1 MIFGM
6 RIATQMPQH
15 PGYLNAS
22 LYSPRCIE
30 KKKKK
35 SHTSLGKCNFPGV
48 ACSIVSIIYL
58 VADGGHL
65 NCDAVCAFVSANC

>member
-22 LYSPRCIE
+22 LYSPRCIG

-35 SHTSLGKCNFPGV
+35 ATLPWG
-48 ACSIVSIIYL
+48 
-58 VADGGHL
+58 
-65 NCDAVCAFVSANC
+65 SAIFLE

>member
-22 LYSPRCIE
+22 LYSPRCIG

-35 SHTSLGKCNFPGV
+35 PHFPGEV
-48 ACSIVSIIYL
+48 QFSWSSLFHSLNYL
-58 VADGGHL
+58 LGGRRRTFKL
-65 NCDAVCAFVSANC
+65 RRSVRFCLS